1 MKVLITG
8 SQGMLGQ
15 DLVKV
20 FEIAGHDV
28 ISTTR
33 KDLDITNQSAV
44 NDYIR
49 IHRPDV
55 IINAAAYNLVDKVEE
70 PQIYDIAYRINVIGP
85 KNLAIA
91 AQNIGAKF
99 VHFSTDYVFDGQKN
113 DYYLEDDLPNPISK
127 YGYTKLMGE
136 KFAQD
141 ACDKTYIC
149 RVVKL
154 FGVPAIGESA
164 KEGFVD
170 MMLRLNKTLPD
181 LKIADDEFGT
191 PTYSLDVANAVEN
204 LVSGNYAPGI
214 YHIINE
220 GEPVSVFGFAKEIF
234 EMLGIKDN
242 YRPCPRSEFPRAA
255 KCPHFSP
262 LRNTKLPKLRSRK
275 DALSEFLKNVSV
287 SK

>member
-20 FEIAGHDV
+20 FEISGHDV
-28 ISTTR
+28 ISATR

-55 IINAAAYNLVDKVEE
+55 IINAAAYNLVDRVEE
-70 PQIYDIAYRINVIGP
+70 PQIYDIAYRINAIGP
-85 KNLAIA
+85 ENLAIA

-99 VHFSTDYVFDGQKN
+99 VHFSTDYVFNGQKN

-141 ACDKTYIC
+141 ACDKAYIC

-154 FGVPAIGESA
+154 FGLPAAGESA

-191 PTYSLDVANAVEN
+191 PTYSLDVANTVEN

-242 YRPCPRSEFPRAA
+242 YRPCTRSEFPRAA

-275 DALSEFLKNVSV
+275 DALSEFLKNISV